1 MMQLFVNGEPQQV
14 PDVISVQDLLRQLD
28 YEPKSIAVAV
38 DGDFVPK
45 HQYEAF
51 FLRPAQSVEVLSPM
65 QGG

>member
-1 MMQLFVNGEPQQV
+1 MMQLFVNGEPQHV
-14 PDVISVQDLLRQLD
+14 PEATSVQNLLIQLG

-45 HQYEAF
+45 HQYETF
-51 FLRPAQSVEVLSPM
+51 SLRPAQSVEVLSPM